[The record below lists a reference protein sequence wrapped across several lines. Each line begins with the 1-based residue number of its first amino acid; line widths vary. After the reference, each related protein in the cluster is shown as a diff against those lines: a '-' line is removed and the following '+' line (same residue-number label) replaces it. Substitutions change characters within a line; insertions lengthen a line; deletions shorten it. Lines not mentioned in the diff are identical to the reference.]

1 MPVTEDSLRLG
12 KMVRDLRK
20 AKGLTL
26 QQVSQEVGRSVG
38 YLSQVERGASDVS
51 IPTLQSIS
59 DLLGVQLTW
68 FFHADK
74 KQPIEELGLVVR
86 GENRRRLDYFGSGIT
101 EELLSPSLA
110 GELLML
116 LTTFAPK
123 AETDVAQR
131 KRRGEEAAYISSG
144 QLEIKIDQKE
154 FRLEAG
160 DSFSIAKQQ
169 SFFARNPSRTHS
181 AELIWVITPPN
192 Y

>member
-1 MPVTEDSLRLG
+1 MPITEDSLRLG

-26 QQVSQEVGRSVG
+26 QQVAEDVGRSVG

-116 LTTFAPK
+116 LTTFAPE
-123 AETDVAQR
+123 AETDVKQR
-131 KRRGEEAAYISSG
+131 KRRGEEAAYINSG
-144 QLEIKIDQKE
+144 QLEIKIDDKE
-154 FRLEAG
+154 FRLQAG
-160 DSFSIAKQQ
+160 DSFSLAKQQ
-169 SFFARNPSRTHS
+169 SFYARNPSSITP
-181 AELIWVITPPN
+181 AEIIWVITPPN